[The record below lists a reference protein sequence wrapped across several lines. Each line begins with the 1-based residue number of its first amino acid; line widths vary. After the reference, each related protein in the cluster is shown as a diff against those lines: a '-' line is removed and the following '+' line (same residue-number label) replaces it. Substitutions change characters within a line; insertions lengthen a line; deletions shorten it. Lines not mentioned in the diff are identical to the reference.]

1 MLGRRALFVVSIL
14 CLALYVPFTEAQSNG
29 NSGTGCGCHGGSSSS
44 TSVSLS
50 GQPSSY
56 VSGTL
61 YTLTITVTNSQ
72 ISGSKGGFS
81 LGASAGSFSNPGSNA
96 KLDGTKVTHS
106 NSNARSWTVDWTAPS
121 SGSGTVNFNVV
132 GNAVNGA
139 SGNNGDAWSTAT
151 FNVPEQ
157 PPQNQPPSV
166 SNVLISPNSPTTTDS
181 LSLTYTYSDPDGDFE
196 SGTTIRWSQDSSVVS
211 SFNDATSVPSSF
223 TSKGE
228 VWFVSVQPSDGT
240 EMGSQ
245 VTSSS
250 ITILNTPPVVNG
262 LSISPTDPSE
272 LDDLSMSY
280 SFSDVDLDLES
291 GSVIQWYLD
300 GSRVSTYDGA
310 STIPSVST
318 RAGDIWEVRV
328 TPSDGEDAG
337 NLVTASIQISSSNN
351 APSIQSLSITPANP
365 ITTDDMNMSYT
376 FFDVDGDSS
385 TSVEIQW
392 MKDGIHMPQYDDE
405 PTISS
410 SETSK
415 GQIWTVSVRASDG
428 IEFSPWAE
436 SAPRTIGN
444 APPVLESLNLTPEN
458 PTSSDDLKIE
468 YEWSDPD
475 EDALSIVHVHWHI
488 NGIHNSN
495 FDDLMVIE
503 SGQLFRG
510 QEWYAEIILEDL
522 DGGQST
528 NHDNPASDHI
538 TTSVTIENSNPLVE
552 IEFLDIENE
561 TYILDPLEIEI
572 VWSDFDSDSPTFS
585 SIWYRDG
592 FRISSLDNQSLVP
605 TDWLGVGQI
614 WTVSVIADDG
624 FGGITSTSSP
634 VITIGNLDPI
644 AAFNIP
650 ELIMIE
656 SETIL
661 NAESSTDPDGSIVAW
676 FWNIGGSTYSGPIIS
691 HVFELGNTEVNLTVL
706 DENGGIDFLVVD
718 IEAVRGSTISDLVVS
733 KDGSFIDLS
742 WSWSGSDTEFYV
754 WRSSSPLENRNDLS
768 IATLI
773 ATTNQTGFQDPIFLA
788 GTHYYTV
795 TVDIDG
801 IENQFISNEN
811 LGSLELTNED
821 IVSIEVEQNTV
832 GTILVISWIIL
843 SLLISLGI
851 GIRRR
856 FN

>member
-29 NSGTGCGCHGGSSSS
+29 NSGPSCGCHGGSSSS
-44 TSVSLS
+44 TSITLS

-56 VSGTL
+56 VPGTL
-61 YTLTITVTNSQ
+61 YTLTITITNSQ
-72 ISGSKGGFS
+72 IGGTKGGFS
-81 LGASAGSFSNPGSNA
+81 LDASGGSFSNPGSSA
-96 KLDGTKVTHS
+96 KLDGGKVTHS
-106 NSNARSWTVDWTAPS
+106 NKNARSWTVDWTAPS
-121 SGSGTVNFNVV
+121 SGSGTVNFDVV

-139 SGNNGDAWSTAT
+139 NGNNGDAWSTAT

-157 PPQNQPPSV
+157 TPQNQPPSITNLV
-166 SNVLISPNSPTTTDS
+166 INPSNPTTTDS
-181 LSLTYTYSDPDGDFE
+181 LSLTYTYSDPDGDSE
-196 SGTTIRWSQDSSVVS
+196 SGTTIRWSQNSSVVS
-211 SFNDATSVPSSF
+211 SFNDATSVPSSI
-223 TSKGE
+223 TSKGQMWT
-228 VWFVSVQPSDGT
+228 VTVTPSDGT
-240 EMGSQ
+240 DTGSS

-250 ITILNTPPVVNG
+250 VIIQNTPPVANG
-262 LSISPTDPSE
+262 LSISPTDPTE
-272 LDDLSMSY
+272 QDDLSMSY
-280 SFSDVDLDLES
+280 SFSDIDLDLES

-328 TPSDGEDAG
+328 TPSDGEDTG
-337 NLVTASIQISSSNN
+337 NLVTASIQISSSNI
-351 APSIQSLSITPANP
+351 APLIQSLSITPTTP
-365 ITTDDMNMSYT
+365 ITTDDINMSYT
-376 FFDVDGDSS
+376 FFDADGDSS

-392 MKDGIHMPQYDDE
+392 MKDGTHMPQYNDE
-405 PTISS
+405 TTIPS

-415 GQIWTVSVRASDG
+415 GQIWKVSVRASDG

-468 YEWSDPD
+468 YQWSDPD
-475 EDALSIVHVHWHI
+475 GDALSIVHVHWHI
-488 NGIHNSN
+488 NGIHTSN
-495 FDDLMVIE
+495 FDDLLVIE

-528 NHDNPASDHI
+528 NHENPASDHL
-538 TTSVTIENSNPLVE
+538 TTSVTIGNSNPLVE
-552 IEFLDIENE
+552 IEFIDIENE

-572 VWSDFDSDSPTFS
+572 VWSDIDSDSPTFS
-585 SIWYRDG
+585 SIWHRDG
-592 FRISSLDNQSLVP
+592 FRISALDNQILVP

-624 FGGITSTSSP
+624 FGGITSTSSSP
-634 VITIGNLDPI
+634 ITIGNLEPT
-644 AAFNIP
+644 AAFNTP

-661 NAESSTDPDGSIVAW
+661 NAESSSDLDGNIVAW
-676 FWNIGGSTYSGPIIS
+676 FWNIGDSTYSGPIIS

-706 DENGGIDFLVVD
+706 DENGGIDSLVVD
-718 IEAVRGSTISDLVVS
+718 IEAVKGSTISDLVVS
-733 KDGSFIDLS
+733 KDGSYIDLS
-742 WSWSGSDTEFYV
+742 WSWSGSNTEFYV
-754 WRSSSPLENRNDLS
+754 WRSSSPLDNRNDLS
-768 IATLI
+768 MATLI
-773 ATTNQTGFQDPIFLA
+773 GTTNQTEFQDPIFLA

-795 TVDIDG
+795 TVDIEG

-821 IVSIEVEQNTV
+821 IVSIEVEENTV
-832 GTILVISWIIL
+832 GSILVISWIII

-856 FN
+856 FT